1 MQPTIGLDISK
12 DRIDAFAADPGV
24 HRAFDNSLAGRRALL
39 AWIGSLGRPLAVFEP
54 TGAYHRDLERDLGR
68 ADLAF
73 VKVNPRHARRFAQAQ
88 GQLAK
93 TDRADA
99 ASLARM
105 GAALD
110 LVPDRPEPESLKELR
125 ELLTARRALV
135 ADRVAT
141 RTRARTVRLAVVR
154 SLTARRLVQIKAQ
167 IATLDREIARRIAA
181 DPVLARRRQVLE
193 SISGIARITATAM
206 LIDMPELGQIDGAE
220 AASLA
225 GLAPVARQSGRWRGQ
240 ARIAGGRAPL
250 RRALYMP
257 ALTASRRNPDLAR
270 FAKRLKA
277 RAKPGKVILTAVMRK
292 LLLLANALL
301 KADRLWTPIA
311 A

>member
-12 DRIDAFAADPGV
+12 DRIDAFAPEAGV
-24 HRAFDNSLAGRRALL
+24 HRAFDNSATGRRALL
-39 AWIGSLGRPLAVFEP
+39 VWIVSLGRPLAVFEP
-54 TGAYHRDLERDLGR
+54 TGGYHRDLERDLAR
-68 ADLAF
+68 ADLPF

-88 GQLAK
+88 GQLGK

-110 LVPDRPEPESLKELR
+110 LAPDPPEPESLKELR

-141 RTRARTVRLAVVR
+141 RTRAHTARLPLVR
-154 SLTARRLVQIKAQ
+154 SLIARRLVQIKAQ
-167 IATLDREIARRIAA
+167 IATLDREIAGRIAA
-181 DPVLARRRQVLE
+181 DPVLARRRRVLE
-193 SISGIARITATAM
+193 SIPGIARITATAM
-206 LIDMPELGQIDGAE
+206 LIDMPELGRIGGAE

-225 GLAPVARQSGRWRGQ
+225 GLAPIARQSGRWRGRAQ
-240 ARIAGGRAPL
+240 IGGGRAPL

-257 ALTASRRNPDLAR
+257 AITASRRNPDLAR
-270 FAKRLKA
+270 FAERLKA
-277 RAKPGKVILTAVMRK
+277 SAKPGKVILTAIMRK
-292 LLLLANALL
+292 LLVLANALL
-301 KADRLWTPIA
+301 KADRIWAPIA